1 MDERRELLRHTVATL
16 AYRAGRAL
24 AGVTPDCAAF
34 RASASSRTPVEV
46 LAHMGDLF
54 DWALSI
60 AKGEQ
65 RWHDSVPLAWDAEV
79 ARFFSALGAFDAF
92 LASDLPMACP
102 PERLIQGPIA
112 DALTHVGQ
120 ITFLR
125 RCAGAPMRGE
135 NYFVADIAVGR
146 VGEQQLPPRRT
157 FD

>member
-1 MDERRELLRHTVATL
+1 MDERRELLRYTVATL
-16 AYRAGRAL
+16 AYRAGRAVN
-24 AGVTPDCAAF
+24 GVTPDCATF
-34 RASASSRTPVEV
+34 RASAASRTPVEV

-79 ARFFSALGAFDAF
+79 ARFFGALGAFDAF
-92 LASDLPMACP
+92 LASDLSLACP
-102 PERLIQGPIA
+102 AERLFQGPIA

-120 ITFLR
+120 ITYLR
-125 RCAGAPMRGE
+125 RCAGSPMRGE

-146 VGEQQLPPRRT
+146 VGEQQSPPRRT